1 MIKEAIE
8 KYFERLSKVW
18 IESNN
23 TMPLVPYNKKIP
35 SIVYKGVENDEGYI
49 GWQLVKNDNVIDF
62 TSLNLKLGFDLHED
76 IKMYFMSYY
85 FMELSG
91 EVKDKLEV
99 IMTPITP
106 IINVETF
113 ISNRN
118 NVSIENGWDN
128 QLIELGIVILNGNDS
143 LMLCVNNRNGEILWL
158 DGETG
163 ETEVISNSLEN
174 LINALMP
181 RC

>member
-8 KYFERLSKVW
+8 KYYERLSKVW

-23 TMPLVPYNKKIP
+23 TLPLVPYNKKVP
-35 SIVYKGVENDEGYI
+35 SSVYKGVEDDEGYI
-49 GWQLVKNDNVIDF
+49 GWKLVQNDKVIDF

-76 IKMYFMSYY
+76 IKRYFMSYC

-91 EVKDKLEV
+91 EVNDKLEV

-106 IINVETF
+106 ITNVETF

-118 NVSIENGWDN
+118 NVAIENGWDN
-128 QLIELGIVILNGNDS
+128 ELIELGIVIMNGNDS
-143 LMLCVNNRNGEILWL
+143 LRLCVNNRNGEILWL
-158 DGETG
+158 DDETG